1 MKKSLGKTWRFK
13 TMMFGGWMS
22 FHASLCS
29 VRAARLEQNAG
40 RQVTGIT
47 K

>member
-1 MKKSLGKTWRFK
+1 MKKSLGKTWCFK
-13 TMMFGGWMS
+13 TMVFGGWMS
-22 FHASLCS
+22 FHASFGS
-29 VRAARLEQNAG
+29 VSAARLEQNAE